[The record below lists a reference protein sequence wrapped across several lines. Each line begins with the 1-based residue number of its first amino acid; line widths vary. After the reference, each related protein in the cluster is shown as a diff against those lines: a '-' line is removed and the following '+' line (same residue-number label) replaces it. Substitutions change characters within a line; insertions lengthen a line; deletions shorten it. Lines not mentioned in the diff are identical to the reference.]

1 MSQMVDGNATET
13 SDVTPLVRR
22 SESAGME
29 ALRKSTRD
37 LQPVGY
43 ITTDF
48 LAALWDERSRQLE
61 QQRANE
67 PDDIREIES
76 RQRAATQAFQAYR
89 FFAELE
95 QQLGFEVAL
104 PVVGAWRGANRPV

>member
-1 MSQMVDGNATET
+1 MVDGNATE
-13 SDVTPLVRR
+13 SGDATPLAARD
-22 SESAGME
+22 ESAGVE
-29 ALRKSTRD
+29 ALRQSTRD

-61 QQRANE
+61 QHRTNE
-67 PDDIREIES
+67 PDDIAEIES

-89 FFAELE
+89 FFADLE

-104 PVVGAWRGANRPV
+104 PVVGTRRAPNRPV

>member
-1 MSQMVDGNATET
+1 MVDGNATE
-13 SDVTPLVRR
+13 SGDATPLAERG
-22 SESAGME
+22 ESAGME
-29 ALRKSTRD
+29 ALRPSTRD

-61 QQRANE
+61 QHRKNE

-104 PVVGAWRGANRPV
+104 PIVGTWRGPNRPV